1 MAPDYIAAHNTASLA
16 CTTHNNMAT
25 IHDSCSLYSAFLS
38 LPTEL
43 RCQIYDYLL
52 VDSQA
57 ITISAG
63 YITVFGNRIQDRAR
77 KHEIPGL
84 PLDLAPLVR
93 QTRDASLL
101 AVAKPPEIAIDD
113 GPTDTAEPDT
123 STLGMPAP
131 LALSLTCRLVN
142 DELTDYTRGRRQI
155 KTARARS
162 AKPNAEEVE
171 PTADDDT
178 EGLSLYVT
186 YPYGVLVLKTL
197 YPYLLK
203 QARRVYISGHY
214 SNPKDSEPGSPTSTD
229 SSDAERLTPS
239 NSFAVAESFGAY
251 PSTRSIR
258 PRSTRNSTP
267 RRSSRDNNTTTT
279 RPVLRLDPPLPRQQR
294 HASRAELAF
303 PSFSSTTNAL
313 APAALTTLI
322 RTLFPPTPSQC
333 TKLSARI
340 LYPGENSYGTVWSND
355 NSPVTHMLKN
365 VCGGKID
372 MKVKRAGLATGLCVT
387 VRPRPDSRIVS
398 TSWENW
404 RLQSQMGTR
413 RGSSVECEGLDA
425 FLVAEDKV

>member
-1 MAPDYIAAHNTASLA
+1 M
-16 CTTHNNMAT
+16 TTVYE
-25 IHDSCSLYSAFLS
+25 SSSLYSAFLS

-63 YITVFGNRIQDRAR
+63 YITVFGNRIQDLAR
-77 KHEIPGL
+77 KHDIPGL
-84 PLDLAPLVR
+84 PLNLAPLVR

-101 AVAKPPEIAIDD
+101 AVAKPPEIAIDND
-113 GPTDTAEPDT
+113 WMGSIGQDT

-142 DELTDYTRGRRQI
+142 DELTDYMRGRRQI

-171 PTADDDT
+171 PTAEDDD

-186 YPYGVLVLKTL
+186 YPYGVLVLKSM

-214 SNPKDSEPGSPTSTD
+214 TNPKDSEPGSPTSAD
-229 SSDAERLTPS
+229 GSDGERLTPS
-239 NSFAVAESFGAY
+239 NSFAVAESFGAF
-251 PSTRSIR
+251 PASRSFRQRSTRSSTSRRASDERATR
-258 PRSTRNSTP
+258 PR
-267 RRSSRDNNTTTT
+267 
-279 RPVLRLDPPLPRQQR
+279 LRLDPPLPRQQR
-294 HASRAELAF
+294 SASSTELAF
-303 PSFSSTTNAL
+303 PAFSNATKAL

-340 LYPGENSYGTVWSND
+340 LFPGENSYGTVWSDD
-355 NSPVTHMLKN
+355 NSPATHILRN
-365 VCGGKID
+365 ICGGKID
-372 MKVKRAGLATGLCVT
+372 MKVKRSGLATGLCMT
-387 VRPRPDSRIVS
+387 ARPRPDSRIVS
-398 TSWENW
+398 TSWEQW
-404 RLQSQMGTR
+404 RNTPVPHAR
-413 RGSSVECEGLDA
+413 RNRMELVDLDA
-425 FLVAEDKV
+425 FLMAEDKAS